1 MLSHVKSLKF
11 LLKQNKNSPHT
22 KMKKKPA
29 TRAKALIKA
38 KKKTTPKHRE
48 LTKEIKDPKPI
59 TVIVI
64 LATKTK
70 VQYKFLYES
79 FPEK

>member
-29 TRAKALIKA
+29 ALKA